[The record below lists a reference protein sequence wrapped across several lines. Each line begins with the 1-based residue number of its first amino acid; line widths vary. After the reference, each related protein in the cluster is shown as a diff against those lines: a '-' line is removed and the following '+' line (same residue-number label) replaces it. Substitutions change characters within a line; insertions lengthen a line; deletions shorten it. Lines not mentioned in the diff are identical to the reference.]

1 MTINA
6 SNIDGTTTKDI
17 SVEVVE
23 TMPYVVKFQTPS
35 YRQTSTDRYTFAD
48 RPVFLRPLL
57 EYFDNPRFEWS
68 VDGQVMEGEV
78 ERMFKFT
85 PSAPGEY
92 TVSCTV
98 SEDAPTEKIS
108 RNIDKGKTAVT
119 ATVKV
124 VCVDKKEQD
133 GFRASGS
140 SKLWNKV
147 YEYTPAPGQFI
158 NETSTIGG
166 MTGNETFPEAA
177 VAWATQRL
185 KDKLH
190 VSLGSFGG
198 YIIVGFDHSIPNS
211 GNQYDFCIQGNAFDG
226 SSEPGIVWVMQDING
241 NGLPDD
247 EWYELKGSEAGKKE
261 TIRNFEVTY
270 YRPEGK
276 KMDVQW
282 ISSDGRNGWV
292 DYLSAYHTQDYYYPA
307 WITENSYTLTG
318 TCLASRNIQDSQT
331 GYWDNQAYDW
341 GYVDN
346 FGNDQIEGGSTV
358 DGSGQRNGFK
368 ISNAIHADGTEAN
381 LQYIDFIKVQC
392 GVLAKSGW
400 LGEVSTEV
408 FSFEDL
414 TK

>member
-1 MTINA
+1 M
-6 SNIDGTTTKDI
+6 
-17 SVEVVE
+17 
-23 TMPYVVKFQTPS
+23 
-35 YRQTSTDRYTFAD
+35 
-48 RPVFLRPLL
+48 
-57 EYFDNPRFEWS
+57 
-68 VDGQVMEGEV
+68 
-78 ERMFKFT
+78 
-85 PSAPGEY
+85 
-92 TVSCTV
+92 
-98 SEDAPTEKIS
+98 
-108 RNIDKGKTAVT
+108 
-119 ATVKV
+119 
-124 VCVDKKEQD
+124 
-133 GFRASGS
+133 
-140 SKLWNKV
+140 
-147 YEYTPAPGQFI
+147 
-158 NETSTIGG
+158 
-166 MTGNETFPEAA
+166 
-177 VAWATQRL
+177 
-185 KDKLH
+185 
-190 VSLGSFGG
+190 
-198 YIIVGFDHSIPNS
+198 
-211 GNQYDFCIQGNAFDG
+211 
-226 SSEPGIVWVMQDING
+226 
-241 NGLPDD
+241 PDD
-247 EWYELKGSEAGKKE
+247 EWYELKGSEAGKDE
-261 TIRNFEVTY
+261 TIRNFKVTY

-358 DGSGQRNGFK
+358 DGSGQRIGFK